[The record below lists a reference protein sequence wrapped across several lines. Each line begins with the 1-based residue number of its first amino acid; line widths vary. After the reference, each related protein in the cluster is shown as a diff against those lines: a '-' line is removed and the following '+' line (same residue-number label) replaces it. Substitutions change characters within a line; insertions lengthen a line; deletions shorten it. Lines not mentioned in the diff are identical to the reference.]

1 MNYMN
6 YLYIGLLVG
15 FFFVFYYYINHYLS
29 EKEEKLYDLK
39 NENIYNV
46 KYNDKYNKYNDIYKN
61 VNFGP
66 INSLFPFQRE
76 KKRVIIVSLTTSPR
90 RIKLM
95 QKTIESILNQTTPP
109 DLIRI
114 NIPKIFKR
122 TGEIY
127 EIPDYLLNHPKIQI
141 VQHEKDYGPI
151 MKILHTI
158 IDYKDH
164 PNVNIIY
171 TDDDVLMLPRT
182 IETFLEFSDT
192 DNVLC
197 FSGIEFN
204 GLKKW
209 ERNKLPSF
217 VNVPEGYMGV
227 FINNNVLNKMKY
239 SIMDYYNLI
248 STDEYCFTSDDL
260 MLGNFFAMNE
270 ILVYR
275 IHDEKV
281 NFDLWWS
288 SGCELSYGKDGDG
301 ISSLESD
308 QHFTRYNKA
317 YDFLKINKMN
327 YILKN

>member
-1 MNYMN
+1 MNKNMN
-6 YLYIGLLVG
+6 YLYIGLFIG
-15 FFFVFYYYINHYLS
+15 SFFILYYFYNYYYSKHENNLN
-29 EKEEKLYDLK
+29 EKDYSKEKNNVFFQFK
-39 NENIYNV
+39 QEN
-46 KYNDKYNKYNDIYKN
+46 
-61 VNFGP
+61 
-66 INSLFPFQRE
+66 
-76 KKRVIIVSLTTSPR
+76 KRRIIVSLTTSPR

-95 QKTIESILNQTTPP
+95 EKTIESILNQTIQP

-122 TGEIY
+122 TGETY
-127 EIPDYLLNHPKIQI
+127 EIPNYLLNHPKIQI
-141 VQHEKDYGPI
+141 VEYEKDYGPI
-151 MKILHTI
+151 MKILPTI

-164 PNVNIIY
+164 SDANIIY
-171 TDDDVLMLPRT
+171 TDDDVLMLPKT

-192 DNVLC
+192 ENILC

-204 GLKKW
+204 GVKKW
-209 ERNKLPSF
+209 IRNKLPSF

-227 FINNNVLNKMKY
+227 YINKKVLNKIKY
-239 SIMDYYNLI
+239 SIMDYYNII
-248 STDEYCFTSDDL
+248 SENEYCFTSDDL

-270 ILVYR
+270 IFVYR

-281 NFDLWWS
+281 NFDLWWN

-317 YDFLKINKMN
+317 YNFLKQNSMN
-327 YILKN
+327 YILKK